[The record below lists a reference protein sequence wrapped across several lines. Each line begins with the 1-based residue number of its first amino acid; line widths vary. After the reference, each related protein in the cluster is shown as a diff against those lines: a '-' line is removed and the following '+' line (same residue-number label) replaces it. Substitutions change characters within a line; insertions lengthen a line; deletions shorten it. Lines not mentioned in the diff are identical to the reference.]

1 MCASVAETTRK
12 SPWFRRIAAIL
23 GVAAA
28 GAIACAIGAC
38 GSQVQAFAPP
48 SAPVTAIEHTGYQ
61 SLLDKYVGANGK
73 VDYGKWKDDPKDV
86 AALDDYL
93 SKLTNATPDSRPDL
107 FKTQTDKLSYW
118 INLYNAIVLRE
129 IIRRWPLASVTDV
142 RVNATSF
149 IKTGKGFFYDLE
161 FVIGGQRMNLYDV
174 ENKIVRAQFKDARIH
189 FAINC
194 GSTSC
199 PLLRKDA
206 FDPEKLEGQLQEAST
221 TFVNDGKNVVV
232 DDAKKRVVMSKIF
245 DWYKDDF
252 VAFATQRA
260 GTKDA
265 SVVDFALLYAKE
277 PLKKKLEAAK
287 AARYDVDFLDYDWN
301 VNKQDPSLAK
311 RPSTG
316 DELEKEIEALLKEK

>member
-1 MCASVAETTRK
+1 M
-12 SPWFRRIAAIL
+12 AAIV
-23 GVAAA
+23 GVSAA
-28 GAIACAIGAC
+28 GAIACALGAC
-38 GSQVQAFAPP
+38 GSQVQAYGPP
-48 SAPVTAIEHTGYQ
+48 KTPVTSIDNGGYQ
-61 SLLDKYVGANGK
+61 ALLDKYVGENGK
-73 VDYGKWKDDPKDV
+73 VDYAKWKDDAGDV

-93 SKLTNATPDSRPDL
+93 SKLTSATPDSRPEL
-107 FKTQTDKLSYW
+107 FKSQPEKLSYW

-129 IIRRWPLASVTDV
+129 IIRRWPLDSVTDV

-161 FVIGGQRMNLYDV
+161 IVVGGERMNLYDI
-174 ENKIVRAQFKDARIH
+174 ENKIIRAQFNDARIH

-245 DWYKDDF
+245 DWYEKDF
-252 VAFATQRA
+252 VAFTKQRA
-260 GTKDA
+260 GAKDA
-265 SVVDFALLYAKE
+265 SLVDFALLYAKE
-277 PLKKKLEAAK
+277 PLKTKLEAAR
-287 AARYDVDFLDYDWN
+287 ANRWSVAFLDYDWN
-301 VNKQDPSLAK
+301 VNKQDPSFVK
-311 RPSTG
+311 KPSTG
-316 DELEKEIEALLKEK
+316 AEIEKEIEGLLKEK